1 MRFEAER
8 LESRIYPSFSLWV
21 DKSFVRKSCK
31 EVREHDEGLVEV
43 SYRRLGSWDGHMPL
57 ALPKYQENWLEEC
70 RGGRA
75 YVPLYDEL
83 FDMEGVVNN
92 AVHNAFAE
100 NPAARWIAVDGAMGS
115 PLVAR
120 EGVGS
125 SVKSIAEKVLYAYD
139 LVGLA
144 NTEDIERWVRK
155 AYDSIKED
163 RLFPFV
169 SLPGRKGRPELHTP
183 KVSSYLESYVSD
195 DIYRS
200 HFIPTIGSR
209 DNESLSPGD
218 LPPAERGGAP
228 RRREIERYY
237 EHLRHIERIVRN
249 PKGQD
254 GVGYCSAILVEDLN
268 SAELD
273 AYDYLARVDECGY
286 VNGLERV
293 ESRFVTEVATSA
305 ASGVVDLHEYG
316 TELADIR
323 ERLLEEAGVEWPSW
337 LAQCQGFC
345 DDKPSALARE
355 FFFWSCT
362 LWGLPVQRMTR
373 DINSPIAS
381 KFFSV
386 TRRFEGVLD
395 PLGSKRLGSEEVN
408 EEIRAAR
415 ISLS

>member
-1 MRFEAER
+1 MRFEAEGF
-8 LESRIYPSFSLWV
+8 ESRIYPPFSLWV

-31 EVREHDEGLVEV
+31 EVREHAEGLVEV
-43 SYRRLGSWDGHMPL
+43 SYRCLGPWDGHTPL
-57 ALPKYQENWLEEC
+57 APPKYQEDWLERC
-70 RGGRA
+70 REGRA

-83 FDMEGVVNN
+83 FDMEGVVSN
-92 AVHNAFAE
+92 AVRNAFAE

-120 EGVGS
+120 EDVGS

-139 LVGLA
+139 LVGSA
-144 NTEDIERWVRK
+144 NTGDIERWVRK
-155 AYDSIKED
+155 AYDRIKED

-183 KVSSYLESYVSD
+183 KVSSYLESCVSD
-195 DIYRS
+195 DIYRNF
-200 HFIPTIGSR
+200 FIPTVGSR
-209 DNESLSPGD
+209 DNELLSPSG

-228 RRREIERYY
+228 CRREIERYY

-286 VNGLERV
+286 ANGLESV
-293 ESRFVTEVATSA
+293 ESRFVTELATSA
-305 ASGVVDLHEYG
+305 ASGVVDLDEYG

-337 LAQCQGFC
+337 LAQCQGLC
-345 DDKPSALARE
+345 DDRPTALAKE
-355 FFFWSCT
+355 LFFWSCA
-362 LWGLPVQRMTR
+362 LWGLPVQRLTR
-373 DINSPIAS
+373 DIKSPIAK

-395 PLGSKRLGSEEVN
+395 PPGSERLGSEEVS

-415 ISLS
+415 IPLG